1 MQRAFRAVLALL
13 VASTGVAVAA
23 PHWTFEFDPSHAAKP
38 AEVGA
43 QIQSGNTSYP
53 EMPTSRLV
61 PLVSDDVTLYFWP
74 QTADLL
80 ERMHAAVSTPPMAW
94 PLTSTTCLAHEA
106 FAPAQLDALATM
118 ATSDCTAADARLRA
132 DLADVGAC
140 KDVEFPEL
148 YVLAYSPS
156 DARDNTNS
164 LVNMIGSAGEALT
177 HAGPPPQGLLPDDFI
192 PTLRTVL
199 QKLRHDALATHLS
212 SAKTKYTA
220 ALGELTA
227 HAACFDTTA
236 AQALMTR
243 LTAMSTELDAQ
254 TTLLATQTSAG
265 MAASA
270 QELTC
275 LAASARTRPALPFP
289 SLTRAERE
297 WIAYWL
303 GGIYWRM
310 RGGGLIPL
318 GSTNDARLYFTNNAM
333 SQIGRMLGGDD
344 GAGIA
349 FDLYLPL
356 VLQGWGEWMD
366 MGTTPNQEDKYY
378 DLVKMSARGEY
389 QVHGA
394 AGKLAAKGYDTLDFT
409 TGGIMMGAGYYRGLY
424 PDGEF
429 RYGAQLQP
437 AGTYSDFLS
446 LFTAIGELTFGADMS
461 LGLAH
466 TLLNGTPTNA
476 APTVTLCTGMQCG
489 DDGCGGSCGTCGD
502 GMTCSSGQCVAGG
515 GDDDGGN
522 GDGGGDDG
530 AGDDGGSSK
539 SGGCS
544 TSGNGS
550 LGGLVLALG
559 FLVRRRR

>member
-1 MQRAFRAVLALL
+1 MST
-13 VASTGVAVAA
+13 VAEAA
-23 PHWTFEFDPSHAAKP
+23 PHWTFDFDPSHAAKP
-38 AEVGA
+38 TDVSN
-43 QIQSGNTSYP
+43 QINSGNSSYP
-53 EMPTSRLV
+53 EMPVARLTT
-61 PLVSDDVTLYFWP
+61 LVSDDVTLYFWP

-80 ERMHAAVSTPPMAW
+80 ERMHAAVSTPPMVW
-94 PLTSTTCLAHEA
+94 PLTSTTCTAHA
-106 FAPAQLDALATM
+106 GFATAQLDALATTT
-118 ATSDCTAADARLRA
+118 TSDCTAADARLRT

-140 KDVEFPEL
+140 NDVEFPEL
-148 YVLAYSPS
+148 YVLTYSPS
-156 DARDNTNS
+156 NARANTDTI
-164 LVNMIGSAGEALT
+164 VHMIGSAGEALT
-177 HAGPPPQGLLPDDFI
+177 HAGPPPEGLLPDDFI

-199 QKLRHDALATHLS
+199 QKLRHDDLATHLS

-236 AQALMTR
+236 AQALTTR
-243 LTAMSTELDAQ
+243 LTAMNTELDAQ
-254 TTLLATQTSAG
+254 TTLLANQQSTGT
-265 MAASA
+265 AASA
-270 QELTC
+270 QEATC
-275 LAASARTRPALPFP
+275 LAARARTRPTLPFP

-318 GSTNDARLYFTNNAM
+318 GSTQDARQYFTSNAM
-333 SQIGRMLGGDD
+333 TQIGKMLGGDD
-344 GAGIA
+344 GGSIA

-356 VLQGWGEWMD
+356 VLQGWGDWMD
-366 MGTTPNQEDKYY
+366 MGTTPGGDDKYY

-394 AGKLAAKGYDTLDFT
+394 AAKLAGKGYDTLDFT

-424 PDGEF
+424 PDGDF
-429 RYGAQLQP
+429 RWGAQLQP
-437 AGTYSDFLS
+437 AGTYSDLFS
-446 LFTAIGELTFGADMS
+446 LFTCIGEMTFGADMS

-476 APTVTLCTGMQCG
+476 APVDVCAGMQCG

-502 GMTCSSGQCVAGG
+502 GLTCSAGQCVGG
-515 GDDDGGN
+515 SGDDDGSNGN
-522 GDGGGDDG
+522 GSNGENGDD
-530 AGDDGGSSK
+530 DGTGTNGTK

-544 TSGNGS
+544 TSGGGV
-550 LGGLVLALG
+550 GGLAIVLACVLP
-559 FLVRRRR
+559 RRRRR